1 MSTAINATGLAPP
14 RWDGRR
20 ILFEVDHGGQSVV
33 CAISLTALQDLSS
46 FRRFKPAELLKCFIE
61 TRARIEAIALA
72 KLRAR
77 PGAVAGVLN
86 IWSDDLDEP
95 MLSTRAK
102 PPAAN

>member
-1 MSTAINATGLAPP
+1 MPTAINATPP

-20 ILFEVDHGGQSVV
+20 ILFEVDHGGESVA

-46 FRRFKPAELLKCFIE
+46 FRRFKPAELLKCFVE
-61 TRARIEAIALA
+61 TRPRIEAIALA

-77 PGAVAGVLN
+77 SGGVAGVLN

-95 MLSTRAK
+95 APVRAK
-102 PPAAN
+102 AAVAN

>member
-1 MSTAINATGLAPP
+1 MSTAMDATGLAPP

-20 ILFEVDHGGQSVV
+20 VLFEVAHGGQSVV

-77 PGAVAGVLN
+77 PGGVAGVLN

-95 MLSTRAK
+95 APAARPKS
-102 PPAAN
+102 PAAN

>member
-1 MSTAINATGLAPP
+1 MPTAINATPP

-20 ILFEVDHGGQSVV
+20 ILFEVDHGGESVS

-46 FRRFKPAELLKCFIE
+46 FRRFKPSELLKCFVE
-61 TRARIEAIALA
+61 TRPRIEAIALA

-77 PGAVAGVLN
+77 AGGVAGVLN

-95 MLSTRAK
+95 APARAK
-102 PPAAN
+102 TAVAN